1 MTDDRTNRLEKLRE
15 ATHSWLDDP
24 SGEAENAGLIETAF
38 LMAAADGQFGNA
50 EQDEFGE
57 ALQFLTG
64 GKLNTEQVDDI
75 LDELIDAL
83 RKDGWEKRIGVVS
96 SQLKS
101 PELRRN
107 AYRLAA
113 GISFVD
119 GAVQDE
125 EARLFAL
132 LGEAFEI
139 PTDEASKILTEVRD
153 MIYPQEK

>member
-1 MTDDRTNRLEKLRE
+1 MTADRTNRLEKLRSL
-15 ATHSWLDDP
+15 THSWLDDP
-24 SGEAENAGLIETAF
+24 SDEAETAGMIESAF

-64 GKLNTEQVDDI
+64 GKLSVDEIDAI

-83 RKDGWEKRIGVVS
+83 RSDGWEKRISVVA
-96 SQLKS
+96 SQLS
-101 PELRRN
+101 TPELRRN

-119 GAVQDE
+119 GTVQDE
-125 EARLFAL
+125 EARLFGL
-132 LGEAFEI
+132 IGEAFGI
-139 PTDEASKILTEVRD
+139 PADEASKILVEVRD
-153 MIYPQEK
+153 TLYPQGG